1 MKLFISF
8 LRYIFVVLLLMPV
21 CSYAKAQDTSYID
34 MDSVQISLLTCQP
47 HEEVYSLY
55 GHTAI
60 RYYDKT
66 RNMDL
71 AINYGMFSFK
81 KPFFILRFVFGLTDY
96 EMGIEPFDA
105 FCAQYAGYGSGVY
118 EQVLHLTREEK
129 SRIANAINENYKP
142 ENRVYRYNYFY
153 DNCTTRA
160 RDMLLDHLTRRLDVR
175 IKDLKWES
183 YRDLVHQCCRRT
195 PWVKF
200 GNDML
205 LGLQADFPID
215 YKQKQFLPENLKEDF
230 EHIFLNTGKGKTE
243 KLVSR
248 SGWVVLPG
256 VQTEMADFPLSPIAC
271 MLLLA
276 GIIVLVTLLEGIRKT
291 RFRWVDAAIL
301 LVCGLVGLILFAMI
315 FSQHPTV
322 RLNLQILLFCPFTL
336 LYIYSSVKKSREKQF
351 YKGMKVWCALLI
363 LFLIGGLFQ
372 HYAEGIRF
380 LALSLLLRYTYFI
393 YRNRKI

>member
-21 CSYAKAQDTSYID
+21 CSYAKAQDVSYID

-160 RDMLLDHLTRRLDVR
+160 RDMLLNHLTRRLDVR

-230 EHIFLNTGKGKTE
+230 EHIFLNIGKGKTG

-248 SGWVVLPG
+248 SGWVVFPG

-291 RFRWVDAAIL
+291 RFRWVDAATL
-301 LVCGLVGLILFAMI
+301 LVCGLVGIILFAMI

-336 LYIYSSVKKSREKQF
+336 LYVYSSVKKSREKQF

>member
-21 CSYAKAQDTSYID
+21 CSYAKAQDVSYID

-160 RDMLLDHLTRRLDVR
+160 RDMLLNHLTRRLDVR

-230 EHIFLNTGKGKTE
+230 EHIFLNIGKGKTG

-291 RFRWVDAAIL
+291 RFRWVDAATL
-301 LVCGLVGLILFAMI
+301 LVCGLVGIILFAMI

-336 LYIYSSVKKSREKQF
+336 LYIYSSVKKGREKQF

>member
-1 MKLFISF
+1 VKLFISF

-21 CSYAKAQDTSYID
+21 CSYAKAQDVSYID

-160 RDMLLDHLTRRLDVR
+160 RDMLLNHLTRRLDVR

-230 EHIFLNTGKGKTE
+230 EHIFLNIGKGKTG

-248 SGWVVLPG
+248 SGWVVFPG

-271 MLLLA
+271 ILLLA

-291 RFRWVDAAIL
+291 RFRWVDAATL
-301 LVCGLVGLILFAMI
+301 LVCGLVGIILFAMI

>member
-21 CSYAKAQDTSYID
+21 CSYAKAQDASYID

-160 RDMLLDHLTRRLDVR
+160 RDMLLNHLTRRLDVR

-230 EHIFLNTGKGKTE
+230 EHIFLNIGKGKTE

-276 GIIVLVTLLEGIRKT
+276 GIIVLTTLFEGIRKT
-291 RFRWVDAAIL
+291 RFRWVDAAIF

>member
-129 SRIANAINENYKP
+129 SRIANAINENYRP

-301 LVCGLVGLILFAMI
+301 LVCGLVGIILFAMI

>member
-215 YKQKQFLPENLKEDF
+215 HTQKQFLPENLKEDF
-230 EHIFLNTGKGKTE
+230 EHIFLKTGKGKTE

-291 RFRWVDAAIL
+291 RFRWVDAAIF

>member
-129 SRIANAINENYKP
+129 SRITNAIYENYKP

-230 EHIFLNTGKGKTE
+230 EHIFLKTGKGKTE

-301 LVCGLVGLILFAMI
+301 LVCGLVGIILFAMI

>member
-34 MDSVQISLLTCQP
+34 MDSVQISLLTSQP

-160 RDMLLDHLTRRLDVR
+160 RDMLLDHFTRKLDVR

-291 RFRWVDAAIL
+291 RFRWVDATIL
-301 LVCGLVGLILFAMI
+301 LVCGLVGIILFAMI

-336 LYIYSSVKKSREKQF
+336 LYIYSSVRKSREKQF

>member
-1 MKLFISF
+1 
-8 LRYIFVVLLLMPV
+8 
-21 CSYAKAQDTSYID
+21 
-34 MDSVQISLLTCQP
+34 
-47 HEEVYSLY
+47 
-55 GHTAI
+55 
-60 RYYDKT
+60 
-66 RNMDL
+66 MDL

-129 SRIANAINENYKP
+129 SRITNAIYENYKP

-183 YRDLVHQCCRRT
+183 YRDLVHQCCRHT

-215 YKQKQFLPENLKEDF
+215 HTQKQFLPENLKEDF
-230 EHIFLNTGKGKTE
+230 EHIFLKTGKGKTE

-301 LVCGLVGLILFAMI
+301 LVCGLVGIILFAMI

>member
-21 CSYAKAQDTSYID
+21 CSYAKAQDASYID

-276 GIIVLVTLLEGIRKT
+276 GIIVLGTLLEGIRKT

-301 LVCGLVGLILFAMI
+301 LVCGLVGIILFAMI

>member
-21 CSYAKAQDTSYID
+21 CSYAKAQDASYID

-230 EHIFLNTGKGKTE
+230 EHIFLNTGKDKTE

-291 RFRWVDAAIL
+291 RFWWVDAAIL

>member
-21 CSYAKAQDTSYID
+21 CSYAKAQDTSYMD

-129 SRIANAINENYKP
+129 SRIANAINENYKS

>member
-276 GIIVLVTLLEGIRKT
+276 GIIVLITLFEGIRKT
-291 RFRWVDAAIL
+291 RFWWVDAAIL
-301 LVCGLVGLILFAMI
+301 LVCGLVGIILFAMI

>member
-21 CSYAKAQDTSYID
+21 CSYAKAQDASYID

-96 EMGIEPFDA
+96 EMGIEPFAA
-105 FCAQYAGYGSGVY
+105 FFAQYAGYGSGVY

-276 GIIVLVTLLEGIRKT
+276 GIIVLVTLLEGIRKP

>member
-129 SRIANAINENYKP
+129 SRIANAINENYKS

>member
-1 MKLFISF
+1 VKLFISF

-21 CSYAKAQDTSYID
+21 CSYAKAQDASYID

>member
-153 DNCTTRA
+153 DNCTTRT

-230 EHIFLNTGKGKTE
+230 EHIFLKTGKGKTE

-301 LVCGLVGLILFAMI
+301 LVCGLVGIILFAMI

>member
-21 CSYAKAQDTSYID
+21 CSYAKAQDASYID

-105 FCAQYAGYGSGVY
+105 VCAQYAGYGSGVY

>member
-1 MKLFISF
+1 
-8 LRYIFVVLLLMPV
+8 
-21 CSYAKAQDTSYID
+21 
-34 MDSVQISLLTCQP
+34 
-47 HEEVYSLY
+47 
-55 GHTAI
+55 
-60 RYYDKT
+60 
-66 RNMDL
+66 MDL

-105 FCAQYAGYGSGVY
+105 FCVQYAGYGSGVY

-291 RFRWVDAAIL
+291 RFRWVDAAIF

-380 LALSLLLRYTYFI
+380 LALSLLIRYTYFI

>member
-105 FCAQYAGYGSGVY
+105 FCVQYAGYGSGVY

-291 RFRWVDAAIL
+291 RFRWVDAAIF

-380 LALSLLLRYTYFI
+380 LALSLLIRYTYFI

>member
-153 DNCTTRA
+153 DNCTTRT

-301 LVCGLVGLILFAMI
+301 LVCGLVGIILFAMI

-372 HYAEGIRF
+372 HYTEGIRF

>member
-60 RYYDKT
+60 RYYDKAHGI
-66 RNMDL
+66 DL

-301 LVCGLVGLILFAMI
+301 LVCGLVGIILFAMI

>member
-160 RDMLLDHLTRRLDVR
+160 RDMLLNHLTRRLDVR

-230 EHIFLNTGKGKTE
+230 EHIFLNIGKGKTG

-291 RFRWVDAAIL
+291 RFRWVDAATL
-301 LVCGLVGLILFAMI
+301 LVCGLVGIILFAMI

>member
-66 RNMDL
+66 RNIDL

-129 SRIANAINENYKP
+129 SRIANAINENYRP

-276 GIIVLVTLLEGIRKT
+276 GIIVLTTLFEGIRKT

-301 LVCGLVGLILFAMI
+301 LVCGLVGIILFAMI

>member
-215 YKQKQFLPENLKEDF
+215 YKQKQFLPQNLKEDF
-230 EHIFLNTGKGKTE
+230 EHIFFNTGKGKTE

-301 LVCGLVGLILFAMI
+301 LVCGLVGIILFAMI

-351 YKGMKVWCALLI
+351 YKGMKVWCVLLI

>member
-301 LVCGLVGLILFAMI
+301 LVCGLVGIILFAMI

>member
-160 RDMLLDHLTRRLDVR
+160 RDMLLNHLTRRLDVR

-276 GIIVLVTLLEGIRKT
+276 GIIVLITLFEGIRKT

-301 LVCGLVGLILFAMI
+301 LVCGLVGIILFAMI

>member
-105 FCAQYAGYGSGVY
+105 FCAQYAGYGSGIY

-215 YKQKQFLPENLKEDF
+215 HTQKQFLPENLKEDF
-230 EHIFLNTGKGKTE
+230 EHIFLKTGKGKTE

-291 RFRWVDAAIL
+291 RFRWVDAAIF

-336 LYIYSSVKKSREKQF
+336 LYIYSSVRKSREKQF

>member
-60 RYYDKT
+60 RYYDKV
-66 RNMDL
+66 RGIDL

-160 RDMLLDHLTRRLDVR
+160 RDMLLNHLTRRLDVR

-276 GIIVLVTLLEGIRKT
+276 GIIVLITLFEGIRKT
-291 RFRWVDAAIL
+291 RFWWVDAAIL

>member
-153 DNCTTRA
+153 DNCTTRT

-301 LVCGLVGLILFAMI
+301 LVCGLVGIILFAMI

>member
-160 RDMLLDHLTRRLDVR
+160 RDMLLDHLTHRLDVR

-291 RFRWVDAAIL
+291 RFRWVDAAIF

>member
-256 VQTEMADFPLSPIAC
+256 VQTEMVDFPLSPIAC

-351 YKGMKVWCALLI
+351 YKGMKVWCVLLI

-380 LALSLLLRYTYFI
+380 LALSLLLKYTYFI

>member
-276 GIIVLVTLLEGIRKT
+276 GIIVLITLFEGIRKT

-301 LVCGLVGLILFAMI
+301 LVCGLVGIILFAMI

>member
-1 MKLFISF
+1 
-8 LRYIFVVLLLMPV
+8 
-21 CSYAKAQDTSYID
+21 
-34 MDSVQISLLTCQP
+34 
-47 HEEVYSLY
+47 
-55 GHTAI
+55 
-60 RYYDKT
+60 
-66 RNMDL
+66 
-71 AINYGMFSFK
+71 
-81 KPFFILRFVFGLTDY
+81 
-96 EMGIEPFDA
+96 
-105 FCAQYAGYGSGVY
+105 
-118 EQVLHLTREEK
+118 
-129 SRIANAINENYKP
+129 
-142 ENRVYRYNYFY
+142 
-153 DNCTTRA
+153 
-160 RDMLLDHLTRRLDVR
+160 MLLDHLTRRLDVR

>member
-8 LRYIFVVLLLMPV
+8 LRYIFVGLLLMLV

-129 SRIANAINENYKP
+129 SRIANAINENYRP

-160 RDMLLDHLTRRLDVR
+160 RDMLLNHLTRRLDVR

-248 SGWVVLPG
+248 FGWVVLPG

-301 LVCGLVGLILFAMI
+301 LVCGLVGIILFAMI

>member
-21 CSYAKAQDTSYID
+21 CSYAKAQDASYID

>member
-21 CSYAKAQDTSYID
+21 SSYAKAQDTSYID

-230 EHIFLNTGKGKTE
+230 EHIFLNTEKGKTE

-276 GIIVLVTLLEGIRKT
+276 GIIVLITLFEGIRKT
-291 RFRWVDAAIL
+291 RFWWVDAAIL
-301 LVCGLVGLILFAMI
+301 LVCGLVGIILFAMI

>member
-8 LRYIFVVLLLMPV
+8 LRYIFVGLLLMLV

-215 YKQKQFLPENLKEDF
+215 HTQKQFLPQNLKEDF

-276 GIIVLVTLLEGIRKT
+276 GIIVLITLFEGIRKT

-301 LVCGLVGLILFAMI
+301 LVCGLVGLILFTMI

-380 LALSLLLRYTYFI
+380 LSLSLLLRYTYFI